1 MSVDVPHGS
10 ALADELLQ
18 RIGRIVRDG
27 ANVTSV
33 FGQPVERDGVTVIPV
48 ARARFGFGGGGGA
61 GGHEGAEGSGG
72 GGGAGAFVSP
82 VGYIELRGGTAQFK
96 RITTPFDL
104 LAGAAAAAVAVLAVK
119 RLLAD

>member
-1 MSVDVPHGS
+1 
-10 ALADELLQ
+10 
-18 RIGRIVRDG
+18 
-27 ANVTSV
+27 
-33 FGQPVERDGVTVIPV
+33 
-48 ARARFGFGGGGGA
+48 
-61 GGHEGAEGSGG
+61 
-72 GGGAGAFVSP
+72 VSP